1 MKYQIKVKS
10 LNKQSALLY
19 QNFLKSVLEKRNI
32 EFRIFNLP
40 LKKKRITLLKS
51 PHVNKSSREQFEIK
65 FYSYI
70 LQIDK
75 KLNSYLFKLLFL
87 NKPKSVSLFL
97 KS

>member
-19 QNFLKSVLEKRNI
+19 QTFLKSILEKRNI
-32 EFRIFNLP
+32 KFSVFNLP
-40 LKKKRITLLKS
+40 LKRKRITLLKS

-70 LQIDK
+70 LQTDK
-75 KLNSYLFKLLFL
+75 KLNSYVFKLLFL

-97 KS
+97 KN